1 MEPHEEV
8 PTQTTHPNLSPE
20 EQDLVAELVADGL
33 SIQERFRPEPV
44 YRQTGQGHD
53 GGRSDPPDL
62 NPSSP
67 TRLPTPK
74 LSQKT

>member
-8 PTQTTHPNLSPE
+8 PTQTIHPNPSAE
-20 EQDLVAELVADGL
+20 EQDLVAQLVADGL
-33 SIQERFRPEPV
+33 SLQKRFRPEPV
-44 YRQTGQGHD
+44 YRPTGQGHD

-67 TRLPTPK
+67 TRPPTPK
-74 LSQKT
+74 TFSKT